1 MNKRI
6 VKNNIKNT
14 LFFSYSIICSTAF
27 FVIHLTLKNEHSS
40 IENKIHNLK
49 YSESQYE
56 NKIKSLR
63 RQRNLLIESVEE
75 LAYEDYGFII
85 PDPEPL
91 VIIMDN
97 EERFFKEGII
107 AFNERRF
114 YDAHEHWEEIWV
126 NYKLKDAKLFKA

>member
-6 VKNNIKNT
+6 VKNNIRNT

-40 IENKIHNLK
+40 IENKIDNLK
-49 YSESQYE
+49 YSEAQYE

-97 EERFFKEGII
+97 DK
-107 AFNERRF
+107 
-114 YDAHEHWEEIWV
+114 
-126 NYKLKDAKLFKA
+126 